1 MREHF
6 FLRLGRRMQD
16 ILPCIKEDMVVIQI
30 CSGMSQPNQGR
41 GGKDKRSQARPGGRR
56 DLWTRSI

>member
-16 ILPCIKEDMVVIQI
+16 ILPCVKEEMVMIQI
-30 CSGMSQPNQGR
+30 CSQPNEGR
-41 GGKDKRSQARPGGRR
+41 GGKDKRSQTRPVGRR